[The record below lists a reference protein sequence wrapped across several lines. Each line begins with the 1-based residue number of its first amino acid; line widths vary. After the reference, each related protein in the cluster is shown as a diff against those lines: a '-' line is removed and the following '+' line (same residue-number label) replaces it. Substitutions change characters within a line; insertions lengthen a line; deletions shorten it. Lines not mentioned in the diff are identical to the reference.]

1 MDIGCYSLQNSL
13 SPVEV
18 RFVSLIPLVDRRS
31 SFRTLNQVK
40 SALHYRQ
47 SHTQSRTIIAL
58 LAIILTLLIFIFYR
72 QIIRAWIRSYLFRRN
87 GLQSSASNSNFNH
100 RYQLLTSVVVDDA
113 PGSSSNIYSNGR
125 NTPVSSSSSSYGGRL
140 RSVWKDLFIQFF
152 IIFFFFFRIAFSL
165 TFYLIYHD
173 PVRKWFLSVAK
184 KTIKYLLVL
193 LSPAV

>member
-1 MDIGCYSLQNSL
+1 MFQISLALRLSSRWSEVPCKLSTTPIGVAGEQQRCSMDIGCYSLQNSL

-18 RFVSLIPLVDRRS
+18 RFVCLIPLVGRRS
-31 SFRTLNQVK
+31 SFRTLNQVQ

-72 QIIRAWIRSYLFRRN
+72 QIIRAWVRSVLFRRN

-100 RYQLLTSVVVDDA
+100 RYQLLTSVVVDDSPA
-113 PGSSSNIYSNGR
+113 SSSNMYSNGR

-140 RSVWKDLFIQFF
+140 RSV
-152 IIFFFFFRIAFSL
+152 
-165 TFYLIYHD
+165 
-173 PVRKWFLSVAK
+173 
-184 KTIKYLLVL
+184 
-193 LSPAV
+193 